1 MYFISGI
8 YSQRQKVA
16 DEKNIARIQKE
27 MIKLS
32 QQMSVT
38 MEEYNKIQT
47 INQSIRE
54 QLHAEE
60 EKAFKME
67 ESLKVRDKTR
77 FEPSTSPS
85 GSSYMQKKKRHS
97 NGGNEMVVSYTV
109 AV

>member
-1 MYFISGI
+1 MNKSCSVVCILFLEFTN

-67 ESLKVRDKTR
+67 ESLKVRGKTG
-77 FEPSTSPS
+77 FEPSTSQS
-85 GSSYMQKKKRHS
+85 GSSCRGGKGIQ
-97 NGGNEMVVSYTV
+97 NGGEP
-109 AV
+109 